1 MTVRIDRGGHTATV
15 TFPYDAEAVET
26 IKTIAGRRW
35 DADRKHW
42 TIGTTSVQLAAKR
55 FTDAGF
61 LVTVEGHAYTAT
73 PATMTNGTRPIA
85 DLFAALPPPLRPDA
99 YKALA
104 RVLHPDVGGD
114 TVLMQQ
120 LNDAYEECER

>member
-1 MTVRIDRGGHTATV
+1 MTVRIDQDAHLATV
-15 TFPYDAEAVET
+15 TFPYDAEAVAI
-26 IKTIAGRRW
+26 IKTISGRHWHASR
-35 DADRKHW
+35 RQW
-42 TIGTTSVQLAAKR
+42 TIDATSAQLAAKR

-61 LVTVEGHAYTAT
+61 HVTINGRAYTAT
-73 PATMTNGTRPIA
+73 PAAMTTGTRPIA
-85 DLFAALPPPLRPDA
+85 DLFAALPAPLRPDA

-120 LNDAYEECER
+120 LNDAYQDHAP